1 MPWLTADEPVADS
14 TDVAIPWDVIVYNT
28 NAFWS
33 AGNPTRLTVPAG
45 VSEVR
50 LNGNINW
57 TFGGSGYRHVWA
69 HKNGAL
75 FFGAAKESDQGDSGV
90 QSAGSAAVDV
100 MPGDYFEL
108 IARQTSGSTKN
119 VAADELTWFAIE
131 VVE

>member
-1 MPWLTADEPVADS
+1 MVRLTATEPVAAR
-14 TDVAIPWDVIVYNT
+14 TDVAIPWDAIVYT
-28 NAFWS
+28 FWS

-45 VSEVR
+45 VSNVR
-50 LNGNINW
+50 LKGNINW
-57 TFGGSGYRHVWA
+57 TLGGSGYRHIWV

-75 FFGAAKESDQGDSGV
+75 FFGTAKESDAGDSGV
-90 QSAGSAAVDV
+90 QSIATGVVNV

-119 VAADELTWFAIE
+119 VVADELTWLAVE